1 MQQIGPNSANIAEL
15 NYSKIGGAVNGFW
28 VCPETVLTFLKKEC
42 SPISMFSAVGNVISY
57 SGIAARYADAKLADW
72 PPSQIK
78 LSSSPDI
85 IQPSDWHG
93 VRSGE

>member
-1 MQQIGPNSANIAEL
+1 MQQIGPNCANIAEL

-28 VCPETVLTFLKKEC
+28 VCPEIVLKFPEKEC
-42 SPISMFSAVGNVISY
+42 SPINMFSAAGDVIPY
-57 SGIAARYADAKLADW
+57 SGIAARHADAKLADR

-78 LSSSPDI
+78 LSSSPNI